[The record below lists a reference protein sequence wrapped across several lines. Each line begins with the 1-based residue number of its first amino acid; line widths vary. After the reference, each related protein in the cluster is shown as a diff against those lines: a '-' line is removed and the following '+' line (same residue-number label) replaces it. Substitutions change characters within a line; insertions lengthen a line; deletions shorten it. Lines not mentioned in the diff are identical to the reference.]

1 MGNTKLENKLVEFY
15 AHYESLTNL
24 ISFLA
29 NTLLSD
35 DTDEVPRREID
46 TMVESIAEKT
56 RGKLKQLKEIID
68 EFQKA

>member
-46 TMVESIAEKT
+46 TMVESIAEET